1 MERKNPMDEALTEV
15 LDAWMELMEITG
27 NTPPV
32 GATKF
37 TKLISGKV
45 KDNIGDWEDR
55 DGEILL
61 TVEVPG
67 INKSDIELTVDK
79 HRVSVSA
86 ISKEGK
92 RDYSF
97 IQEFLVELNPDKV
110 GAELNNGILDIRIQK
125 ADEEKGKK
133 IKIK

>member
-1 MERKNPMDEALTEV
+1 M
-15 LDAWMELMEITG
+15 
-27 NTPPV
+27 
-32 GATKF
+32 
-37 TKLISGKV
+37 ISGKV